1 MSKKYMQILCI
12 LISILLTLSV
22 TVQDGWYTVYVKET
36 DRYGN
41 SVTESRSFEVDT
53 GM

>member
-1 MSKKYMQILCI
+1 MSKKYMQILCV
-12 LISILLTLSV
+12 LISILLTF
-22 TVQDGWYTVYVKET
+22 YVKET

-41 SVTESRSFEVDT
+41 SVTESRSFEVNT